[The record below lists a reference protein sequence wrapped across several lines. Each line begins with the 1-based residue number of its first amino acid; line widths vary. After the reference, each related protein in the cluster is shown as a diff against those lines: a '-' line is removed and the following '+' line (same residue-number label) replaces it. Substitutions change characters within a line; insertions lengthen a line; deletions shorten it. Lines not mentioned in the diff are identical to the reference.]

1 MLWLQENRPNL
12 KKKYPGASV
21 TELAKRA
28 GEVWKGISDKSV
40 STAKIVFPD
49 AAILLYRNGKQMLGV
64 LRLDT

>member
-40 STAKIVFPD
+40 SAAKIVYRNLFPD
-49 AAILLYRNGKQMLGV
+49 AGHPSLEN
-64 LRLDT
+64 